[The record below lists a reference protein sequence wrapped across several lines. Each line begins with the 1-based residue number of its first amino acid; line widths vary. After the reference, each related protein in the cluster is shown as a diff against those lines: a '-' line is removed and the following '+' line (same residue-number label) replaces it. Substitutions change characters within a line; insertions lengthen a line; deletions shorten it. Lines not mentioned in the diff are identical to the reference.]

1 MEHNKKV
8 EFYSVL
14 LLFLW
19 LAKPKTMLN
28 IMENIWGLLLLT
40 KNGFDVWRLYLFYK
54 KKGKGQYGMQA
65 IFFWR
70 NTRKGGRMNN
80 MGANQASSFYIIN

>member
-1 MEHNKKV
+1 MEHNKKA

-40 KNGFDVWRLYLFYK
+40 KHGFDVWRLYLFYK